1 MSDFWSTM
9 FFKIWNL
16 GIVYVFYILSACIV
30 GKERF
35 ILSLILILI
44 PRCIMGERIPIVHH
58 NTVLDSINEGV
69 FTVDLDW
76 NIKGFNAA
84 AEKIT
89 GRKKEWAR
97 GRKCFDIFQSKLC
110 GEECPMKE
118 TLTSGNPVVN
128 CRSYILNAEEQCVP
142 VRISTA
148 VLRDTDG
155 EAVGGVE
162 TFQDLSEVE
171 RLCKELKSHYTFED
185 IVGRSS
191 AMQNI
196 FETLPLIAKSES
208 TVLIEGESGTGK
220 ELFARTIHNRSSRCR
235 GRFVP
240 VNCAALPDTLLESEF
255 FGYEPGAFTDAKRSR
270 SGRFELAHCGTIF
283 LDEISD
289 ISPALQVRL
298 LRVLQERSVEPLGS
312 EKSKNV
318 DVRVLAATNQDLG
331 KMVEQELFR
340 KDLYYRIRVVR
351 LKIPPLRERRDDIPL
366 LIDHFINKFNH
377 LQGKDIAGVTDS
389 VMDRLSEY
397 DYPGNVRELENIVER
412 AFVFCRGGLIEMRHL
427 PSELRDPSTSILET
441 EQGMTLREM
450 EKALIVKALRRN
462 GGNRKNTARTLGI
475 NVSTLYRKI
484 KKLGIDLAG
493 Q

>member
-1 MSDFWSTM
+1 
-9 FFKIWNL
+9 
-16 GIVYVFYILSACIV
+16 
-30 GKERF
+30 
-35 ILSLILILI
+35 
-44 PRCIMGERIPIVHH
+44 
-58 NTVLDSINEGV
+58 
-69 FTVDLDW
+69 
-76 NIKGFNAA
+76 
-84 AEKIT
+84 
-89 GRKKEWAR
+89 
-97 GRKCFDIFQSKLC
+97 
-110 GEECPMKE
+110 
-118 TLTSGNPVVN
+118 
-128 CRSYILNAEEQCVP
+128 
-142 VRISTA
+142 
-148 VLRDTDG
+148 
-155 EAVGGVE
+155 
-162 TFQDLSEVE
+162 
-171 RLCKELKSHYTFED
+171 
-185 IVGRSS
+185 
-191 AMQNI
+191 
-196 FETLPLIAKSES
+196 
-208 TVLIEGESGTGK
+208 
-220 ELFARTIHNRSSRCR
+220 
-235 GRFVP
+235 
-240 VNCAALPDTLLESEF
+240 
-255 FGYEPGAFTDAKRSR
+255 
-270 SGRFELAHCGTIF
+270 
-283 LDEISD
+283 
-289 ISPALQVRL
+289 
-298 LRVLQERSVEPLGS
+298 VEPLGS

-389 VMDRLSEY
+389 VMDRLYEY
-397 DYPGNVRELENIVER
+397 DYPGNIRELENIVER